1 MIVTSETMY
10 YFLGSGFMKRKTEKQ
25 FVYLSH
31 NLRTIRL
38 ANRMSIR
45 QMAQVLELRPQEVWL
60 LEHRFCPDV
69 TIDFLLDF
77 DRHFDVQPWELFEKR
92 LLGRKDAGV
101 PGSCAEDGSA

>member
-1 MIVTSETMY
+1 LKKDHRLQI
-10 YFLGSGFMKRKTEKQ
+10 
-25 FVYLSH
+25 LSW
-31 NLRTIRL
+31 NLRSVRL
-38 ANRMSIR
+38 ANRLR
-45 QMAQVLELRPQEVWL
+45 VGQMARIIGIQSWQLWL
-60 LEHRFCPDV
+60 LERSYCSDV